1 MAARSAACVL
11 VAALALASGCKD
23 PVAPAQSVYLMLE
36 TVPSPFGGGAPA
48 PPPRAVNFR
57 FVGRQSGFAPSLPG
71 STIFTSAGSA
81 DTVTVMVIAPM
92 GQVLN
97 GALVRVS
104 VPDAGLATSDD
115 AVRLLQAAASD
126 YSLVSTLSY
135 AMKIQA
141 LLTQ

>member
-11 VAALALASGCKD
+11 AAALALASGCKD
-23 PVAPAQSVYLMLE
+23 PVAPAQSVYVMLE
-36 TVPSPFGGGAPA
+36 TVPSPFGGGALA

-57 FVGRQSGFAPSLPG
+57 FVGPQSGFAPSLPG
-71 STIFTSAGSA
+71 STIFTSAGSG
-81 DTVTVMVIAPM
+81 DTVTVMVIAPV

-104 VPDAGLATSDD
+104 VPNAGLATSDD
-115 AVRLLQAAASD
+115 TVRLLQAAAAD
-126 YSLVSTLSY
+126 YSLVITLSY
-135 AMKIQA
+135 SMKIQA